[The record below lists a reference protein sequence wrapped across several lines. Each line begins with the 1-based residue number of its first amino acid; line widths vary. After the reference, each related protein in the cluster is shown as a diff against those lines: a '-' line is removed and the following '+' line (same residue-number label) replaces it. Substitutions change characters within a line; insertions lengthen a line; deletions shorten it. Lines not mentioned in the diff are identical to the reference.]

1 MSEDK
6 NLTNNSQSEFEEIR
20 RKKVENFRMHIDTS
34 SPSVLNNGLNNET
47 NNSHN
52 SSSNRNVERRSKNGP
67 SGNRSSGSSNRSG
80 GKKSRSYAGIQK
92 GNMDER
98 LMRSR
103 IANDAGGYE
112 EVEGF
117 SEIGSHFGEENIA
130 PSNLKPSYGSD
141 SYSKQPFDGG
151 EEAKSRYD
159 AVRPE
164 DRTPIE
170 NPSELDNNISEN
182 TSRAEVYNTQETRM
196 EDNFRIP
203 KKSDLTNNPASFQ
216 DPDYAAGKKVK
227 QNPLTPQNNENS
239 GKKTVEVVS
248 DIHGVVSDRNFER
261 GAFVYDGRYTKKQIR
276 TLKRKEK
283 KRQKKNKRFFRLIW
297 LAGTLVMGILLAQFL
312 LLGFN
317 DMLAVKRTV
326 DTTVHIE
333 IGPNPTVDEIAKTLQ
348 ENNVIDSQLF
358 FKLYV
363 AVTNSGDGFRQGS
376 FDINTNMDYE
386 QIVNYMQSNSNRTD
400 IVTVRLSE
408 GMNVL
413 EIADK
418 LEEEGVLTDRKK
430 FFELLNSDVFDDD
443 FPFLQNVSDEGKY
456 YRLEGYLFPDTYDF
470 YVNED
475 PETTIWR
482 FLDNFEKRIIYREY
496 EDDHYDKEVTIEKM
510 INDSEYSMDEIII
523 IASIIQA
530 EAGDVEDMYNVSS
543 VLHNRLNSHIDEGL
557 SRLECDSTV
566 YYPYRSKSSIP
577 DDMEDYVSRY
587 NTYSIYGL
595 PAGAICNP
603 SLDAIKAA
611 LFPSSTNYYY
621 FCHSAATDDSPSVAY
636 YATNYDDHYNN
647 LIAAGLVEQ

>member
-47 NNSHN
+47 NNSCN
-52 SSSNRNVERRSKNGP
+52 SSSNRNAERRSKNG
-67 SGNRSSGSSNRSG
+67 SSVNRPSGSSNRSG
-80 GKKSRSYAGIQK
+80 GKKSRSYAGVQK

-117 SEIGSHFGEENIA
+117 SQTVSHFGEEGIVPNN
-130 PSNLKPSYGSD
+130 SKPSYGKD
-141 SYSKQPFDGG
+141 NYSKQTFGVS
-151 EEAKSRYD
+151 EEAKSGSA
-159 AVRPE
+159 AVIPE
-164 DRTPIE
+164 DKAPMANPAE
-170 NPSELDNNISEN
+170 FDNNPSENISNAEAYTPQG
-182 TSRAEVYNTQETRM
+182 TSMAY
-196 EDNFRIP
+196 NFRVP
-203 KKSDLTNNPASFQ
+203 KKSDLTNNPASSQ
-216 DPDYAAGKKVK
+216 YNDHAVRKNVRQA
-227 QNPLTPQNNENS
+227 PLTPQGETS
-239 GKKTVEVVS
+239 EKKPVEVVS
-248 DIHGVVSDRNFER
+248 DIHGTISDKNFER
-261 GAFVYDGRYTKKQIR
+261 GAFVYDERHTKKQVRI
-276 TLKRKEK
+276 LKRKEK

-333 IGPNPTVDEIAKTLQ
+333 IGPNPTVDEIAQILQ

-386 QIVNYMQSNSNRTD
+386 QIVNYMQSNLNRTD

-418 LEEEGVLTDRKK
+418 LEEEGVLTDREK
-430 FFELLNSDVFDDD
+430 FFELLNSDVFDED
-443 FPFLQNVSDEGKY
+443 FPFLQNVPDDGKY

-470 YVNED
+470 YINED

-482 FLDNFEKRIIYREY
+482 FLDNFERRIVYKEY